1 MMNGL
6 DRITDRILA
15 DAREKAR
22 GILEAA
28 QNDCRRAAA
37 DYAAEGERI
46 REEITEQAMA
56 ESEDIIARSK
66 SAVAMTR
73 RDILTRARAEML
85 DEAFA
90 AACAHICDTDYG
102 KYRELLVALLS
113 SALIDQSKSE
123 QSGLE
128 MGDEVALPESYE
140 VIFNAQDAERFG
152 RRIVEDARR
161 LTERRIGADRAAR
174 VCLSETTA
182 AIDGGLILRCGD
194 TEVNCSLSALL
205 AEMRRGLE
213 GRVAKILFD

>member
-46 REEITEQAMA
+46 REEIAEQAMA

-73 RDILTRARAEML
+73 RDILMRARAEML
-85 DEAFA
+85 DAAFA
-90 AACAHICDTDYG
+90 AAKAHICDTDYG

-113 SALIDQSKSE
+113 SALIDQAQSE
-123 QSGLE
+123 QTAAE
-128 MGDEVALPESYE
+128 MGDEVTLPEHYE
-140 VIFNAQDAERFG
+140 VFFNAQDAERFG
-152 RRIVEDARR
+152 RRIVDDARR
-161 LTERRIGADRAAR
+161 LTERRIGADRAEKLRLAQE
-174 VCLSETTA
+174 CI
-182 AIDGGLILRCGD
+182 AIDGGFLLRCGD
-194 TEVNCSLSALL
+194 AEIDCSISALL
-205 AEMRRGLE
+205 AGMRRDLE
-213 GRVAKILFD
+213 GRISKILFD

>member
-56 ESEDIIARSK
+56 ESEDIIARSR
-66 SAVAMTR
+66 SAVAMTH
-73 RDILTRARAEML
+73 RDVLMRARAEML
-85 DEAFA
+85 DEVFVA
-90 AACAHICDTDYG
+90 AGAHICDTDYG

-113 SALIDQSKSE
+113 SALIDQAKSE
-123 QSGLE
+123 QTAVE
-128 MGDEVALPESYE
+128 MGDEIVFPERYE
-140 VIFNAQDAERFG
+140 VFFNAQDAERFG
-152 RRIVEDARR
+152 RRILEDARR
-161 LTERRIGADRAAR
+161 LTERRIGADRAAKL
-174 VCLSETTA
+174 CLAGESVE
-182 AIDGGLILRCGD
+182 IDGGLVLRCGD
-194 TEVNCSLSALL
+194 TEVDCSLSALL
-205 AEMRRGLE
+205 ATMRRDLE
-213 GRVAKILFD
+213 GRISKILFD